1 MELLY
6 TLVGRLVNLGRLTY
20 PEAVALAFAGTLV
33 GNVIGYHI
41 GRYGGRAAINYL
53 AETLDISGETLSRFE
68 GWFRRHGLSA
78 LFVVR
83 WTGLGYAQLTWFCGL
98 AGISLWRF
106 ILVAAIADLLW
117 ATVWTYAGHQLT
129 RYLHFLFRPEILL
142 PAGGILAA
150 AILYTS
156 YRLYQRWRKERSQ
169 GKPPQDNQDD
179 LKQRGTL

>member
-6 TLVGRLVNLGRLTY
+6 TWVGRLVNLGRLTY
-20 PEAVALAFAGTLV
+20 PEAVALAFAGTLA

-41 GRYGGRAAINYL
+41 GKYGGRAAINYL
-53 AETLDISGETLSRFE
+53 AETLDISEEKLSRFE
-68 GWFRRHGLSA
+68 AWFRRHGLSA

-98 AGISLWRF
+98 AGVPLWRF

-129 RYLHFLFRPEILL
+129 RWLHFFFRAEILL
-142 PAGGILAA
+142 PVGGILAA
-150 AILYTS
+150 VFLYS
-156 YRLYQRWRKERSQ
+156 FYRLYQRWRKVRLKAS
-169 GKPPQDNQDD
+169 PPKDD
-179 LKQRGTL
+179 